1 LDLFLFYSIFKL
13 FIFDAGLFFLVFLKY
28 FGNGAGQAG
37 LHSTFWV
44 YSRPS
49 CSCARVAR
57 QLRDCSSRNLI
68 LFFILLFIFV
78 CCCVLF
84 EPSEKSKWIEEKAT
98 RLPGKSNYDAILFS
112 FLPSFFLHNIFGEF
126 LPRCAVPLRLSH
138 PSW

>member
-1 LDLFLFYSIFKL
+1 MNAEVLQLRVFKFSRPTAAVQMLQSHRRRDHFGVFLIGSFFLFYSIFKL
-13 FIFDAGLFFLVFLKY
+13 FVLDAGLFFVVFLKY

-68 LFFILLFIFV
+68 LF
-78 CCCVLF
+78 
-84 EPSEKSKWIEEKAT
+84 
-98 RLPGKSNYDAILFS
+98 
-112 FLPSFFLHNIFGEF
+112 
-126 LPRCAVPLRLSH
+126 
-138 PSW
+138 